1 MLIVYPLQRKVKTVH
16 PLSWLHFVKRI
27 VGGILN
33 PMNSSSKKILLIE
46 DSKPLRQVLGERL
59 VAAGFT
65 VSEASSGEEG
75 LRIALEEKPDLI
87 VTDIIMFPLDGL
99 ELAKQVRESGV
110 WGEQVHIV
118 ALTNQDSEQEK
129 TRVEPLHLSAYIVK
143 AETPLDE
150 IVKKVQRLFK
160 EKN

>member
-1 MLIVYPLQRKVKTVH
+1 MLQ
-16 PLSWLHFVKRI
+16 LHTFEKKGA
-27 VGGILN
+27 GGILG
-33 PMNSSSKKILLIE
+33 PMTSSPRKILLIE
-46 DSKPLRQVLGERL
+46 DSKPLRQVLAERL
-59 VAAGFT
+59 VAAGFV
-65 VSEASSGEEG
+65 VSEANSGEEG

-118 ALTNQDSEQEK
+118 ALTNQDSAQEK
-129 TRVEPLHLSAYIVK
+129 SRVMPLNLSAYIVK

-150 IVKKVQRLFK
+150 IVKKIQQLFK
-160 EKN
+160 EKK

>member
-1 MLIVYPLQRKVKTVH
+1 MER
-16 PLSWLHFVKRI
+16 
-27 VGGILN
+27 GILE
-33 PMNSSSKKILLIE
+33 PMTVSPKKILLIE

-59 VAAGFT
+59 VTAGFT

-75 LRIALEEKPDLI
+75 LRIALEEKPDMI

-129 TRVEPLHLSAYIVK
+129 ARVEGLNLSAYIVK

-150 IVKKVQRLFK
+150 IVKKVQQLFK
-160 EKN
+160 EKK